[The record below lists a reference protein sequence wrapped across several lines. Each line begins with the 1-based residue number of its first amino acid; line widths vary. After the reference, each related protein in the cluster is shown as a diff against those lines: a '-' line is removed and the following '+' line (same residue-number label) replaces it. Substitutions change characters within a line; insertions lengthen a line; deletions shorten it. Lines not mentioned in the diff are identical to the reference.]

1 MRTRNHHISV
11 WLTDYELKHLKKQ
24 SQASGLGMD
33 PFIRQLIM
41 GVQLR
46 PRPPDTY
53 AVLLRELNA
62 IGNNVNQL
70 AYQANARGEATQD
83 EIREAAQL
91 VREAVQLVRD
101 TL

>member
-1 MRTRNHHISV
+1 MRTRNHHISI
-11 WLTDYELKHLKKQ
+11 WLTEHELKHLKKQ

-33 PFIRQLIM
+33 PFIRHLIM

-53 AVLLRELNA
+53 AALLRELNA

-70 AYQANARGEATQD
+70 AFQANARGEATQE
-83 EIREAAQL
+83 EIHEAALL
-91 VREAVQLVRD
+91 VREAVRLVRD

>member
-1 MRTRNHHISV
+1 MRTRNHHISI
-11 WLTDYELKHLKKQ
+11 WLTAQELEHLKGQ
-24 SQASGLGMD
+24 SKESGLGMD
-33 PFIRQLIM
+33 PFIRQPIM

-53 AVLLRELNA
+53 AALLRELNA
-62 IGNNVNQL
+62 IGNNVNL
-70 AYQANARGEATQD
+70 LPFQANARGEATQE
-83 EIREAAQL
+83 EIHEAARL